1 MKSAVKV
8 KPTEQNIKRE
18 ALPMYL
24 SIRPASTLA
33 IGTIPCPPIDMMLL
47 TLPIMFLSTICIRT
61 VIVGMLIH
69 AIRVPSSKPTMHN
82 NIKNAF
88 RAIPYFTSA
97 I

>member
-33 IGTIPCPPIDMMLL
+33 IGTIPCPPIDK
-47 TLPIMFLSTICIRT
+47 I
-61 VIVGMLIH
+61 G
-69 AIRVPSSKPTMHN
+69 
-82 NIKNAF
+82 
-88 RAIPYFTSA
+88 RAHV
-97 I
+97 